1 MMTSAIDPD
10 RALWDQGFAMHDTE
24 QASPRPVAPFASE
37 AMPNLEPS
45 HDLTD
50 RTPVPPEVIVKLMGL
65 IDEAERL
72 VGDPDEAW
80 AALRVMID
88 DRKARRESRRTAD
101 DVGPTEPV
109 RREPRPFTGFDREIA
124 TYERIKPAM
133 LERAEGKW
141 VTIVGEEVIGPL
153 DDMEEA
159 VRAGYRRFGLGPL
172 YVKQI
177 LAQEPPP
184 VVLPPYLVVPCQ
196 T

>member
-1 MMTSAIDPD
+1 
-10 RALWDQGFAMHDTE
+10 
-24 QASPRPVAPFASE
+24 
-37 AMPNLEPS
+37 
-45 HDLTD
+45 
-50 RTPVPPEVIVKLMGL
+50 
-65 IDEAERL
+65 
-72 VGDPDEAW
+72 
-80 AALRVMID
+80 RVMVD
-88 DRKARRESRRTAD
+88 DWKARRESRRTAD
-101 DVGPTEPV
+101 DVGPSEPV
-109 RREPRPFTGFDREIA
+109 RREPWPFTGFDREIA
-124 TYERIKPAM
+124 TYERIKPVM

-184 VVLPPYLVVPCQ
+184 VVLPPCLVVPCQ